1 VKAQAKARPVRGL
14 YAVTPDT
21 EKTEWLVADVTAA
34 ISGGARI
41 IQYRNKT
48 AAPGLR
54 LAQARALKSLCRDR
68 DATLIIN
75 DHVELAL
82 AVDADGIH
90 VGSEDTS
97 YDDARRALGSQK
109 LIGISCYNELALALA
124 AESRGANYVAFGSFF
139 PSRVKPEAVHAPTD
153 LLMDAKR
160 ALGVSIVAIGGITL
174 DNAPPLIRAG
184 ADALAVISA
193 LFSAPDVTAAARS
206 FTALFE
212 ARQ

>member
-1 VKAQAKARPVRGL
+1 VKAQPTVRAVRGL

-21 EKTEWLVADVTAA
+21 EKTESLVAHVTAA

-48 AAPGLR
+48 ATPELR
-54 LAQARALKSLCRDR
+54 LAQARALRSLSRDVG
-68 DATLIIN
+68 ATLIIN

-90 VGSEDTS
+90 VGAGDTS
-97 YDDARRALGSQK
+97 YDDARRVLGNQK
-109 LIGISCYNELALALA
+109 LIGVSCYNQLGLALA
-124 AESRGANYVAFGSFF
+124 AEARGANYVAFGSFF
-139 PSRVKPEAVHAPTD
+139 PSRVKPGAVHAPKD
-153 LLMDAKR
+153 LLIDGSR
-160 ALGVSIVAIGGITL
+160 ALELPIVAIGGITL
-174 DNAPPLIRAG
+174 DNAPLLISAG

-212 ARQ
+212 AQR

>member
-1 VKAQAKARPVRGL
+1 VKAQPTVRAVRGL

-21 EKTEWLVADVTAA
+21 EKIESLVVHVTAA
-34 ISGGARI
+34 ISGGVRI

-48 AAPGLR
+48 ATPELR
-54 LAQARALKSLCRDR
+54 LAQARALKSLCRNMG
-68 DATLIIN
+68 ATLIIN

-97 YDDARRALGSQK
+97 YDNARQALGNQK
-109 LIGISCYNELALALA
+109 LVGISCYNQLGLALA

-139 PSRVKPEAVHAPTD
+139 PSRVKPGAVHAPAD
-153 LLMDAKR
+153 LLIDARR
-160 ALGVSIVAIGGITL
+160 ALEVSIVAIGGITL
-174 DNAPPLIRAG
+174 DNAPPLISAG
-184 ADALAVISA
+184 ADAVAVISA

-206 FTALFE
+206 FTALFG
-212 ARQ
+212 AQR